1 MFNYILNI
9 YFYKNIFLF
18 IIMNSRIKST
28 TCTFC
33 EDQCAIEFQKYQE
46 LLQYEK
52 TISGCEQ
59 KPKYQSRDAVKSA
72 YCRGKISHR
81 DASMMLRN
89 IFYY

>member
-1 MFNYILNI
+1 M
-9 YFYKNIFLF
+9 K
-18 IIMNSRIKST
+18 
-28 TCTFC
+28 
-33 EDQCAIEFQKYQE
+33 
-46 LLQYEK
+46 K

-89 IFYY
+89 IFNY